1 VLGAGL
7 LPRVLALLL
16 LGRAAP
22 LAAQSPDPVGAER
35 RGVIATA
42 AARVAPAVVS
52 VGVVRRERRLPRTI
66 FEQMMIPRGY
76 ERRVEGL
83 GTGFL
88 ISRDGLIITNQHVTS
103 SADEIVVTL
112 RDGRDLPARLLGE
125 DDRTDIAVLQ
135 VQASDLPVAPLGRSR
150 DLVVG
155 DWVVAIGNPYGLLL
169 GNPEPSV
176 SAGVVSA
183 VGRDVLP
190 SGSEDG
196 GLHVDMIQTD
206 AAINPGN
213 SGGPLVD
220 ADGEVVGVNT
230 FILSQT
236 GGSIGIGFA
245 IPIERALRVARD
257 IAEGGRARRGWI
269 GVEIAEPDVQGAQ
282 WRRQNGVVVRR
293 VAPGGPGAR
302 AGLRSGDLVERAA
315 GAPMRN
321 FLSWER
327 VLLDIRPGDT
337 VSFAVRRDGRLRE
350 LTATADEPPS
360 ASAERVSLR
369 DLTLITVTP
378 AIQAER
384 QLATGRGALVVA
396 AGAASQRTL
405 GLQPGDVIIQIN
417 NYPIAQAEQVGTVM
431 DYLRPRGPIR
441 VFFARGDQVMYADLW
456 GSQ

>member
-1 VLGAGL
+1 MA
-7 LPRVLALLL
+7 LPLCALAF
-16 LGRAAP
+16 AAP
-22 LAAQSPDPVGAER
+22 AAAQQSDTVRAER
-35 RGVIATA
+35 HSVIAVA
-42 AARVAPAVVS
+42 AARVAPSVVS
-52 VGVVRRERRLPRTI
+52 VGVVRRERQLPRTI
-66 FEQMMIPRGY
+66 FEQMMVPRGY

-88 ISRDGLIITNQHVTS
+88 ISADGLIVTNQHVTS
-103 SADEIVVTL
+103 GADEIVVTL

-125 DDRTDIAVLQ
+125 DDQTDIAVLK
-135 VQASDLPVAPLGRSR
+135 VDATGLPVAPVGRSQA
-150 DLVVG
+150 LLVG
-155 DWVVAIGNPYGLLL
+155 DWVVAIGNPYGFLL

-183 VGRDVLP
+183 LGRDVLP

-220 ADGEVVGVNT
+220 ADGEVIGVNT
-230 FILSQT
+230 FILSQS

-257 IAEGGRARRGWI
+257 IVDTGRARRGWI
-269 GVEIAEPDVQGAQ
+269 GIEIAEPTVESSS

-302 AGLRSGDLVERAA
+302 AGLRPGDLVERAG

-327 VLLDIRPGDT
+327 VLLDLRPGDT
-337 VSFAVRRDGRLRE
+337 LSFALRRDGQARE
-350 LTATADEPPS
+350 VAAVASELPS
-360 ASAERVSLR
+360 ASAARVSLR

-384 QLATGRGALVVA
+384 QLATSRGALVVT
-396 AGAASQRTL
+396 AGPTSQRTL
-405 GLQPGDVIIQIN
+405 GLQSGDVIVQVN
-417 NYPIAQAEQVGTVM
+417 NYPIAQAEQVGQVM
-431 DYLRPRGPIR
+431 DYLRQRGPIR

-456 GSQ
+456 GSP